1 MPLCNVVWE
10 SQHTPRVQNAKTW
23 KESYLYFRHLGPQD
37 TGEFVQYDRRK
48 KCAPCYLQTVEC
60 TLSTTKLLICPFL
73 ILMHLLTLSLLRK
86 KNVCRF
92 KAVDWAPQCKRQYT
106 TFAVTWTASLSWSV
120 LHFFESLTE
129 QPMVRLSL
137 SSWHCSSAGCGCR
150 TWPPDTEGSWKYIE
164 LGARTADKERS
175 STLG

>member
-1 MPLCNVVWE
+1 MERILFVFQALRTTRHRRICTVWSQKKMCPLLSANCRMYPFYYQV
-10 SQHTPRVQNAKTW
+10 T
-23 KESYLYFRHLGPQD
+23 YLPLFDSHAFTDFISP
-37 TGEFVQYDRRK
+37 K
-48 KCAPCYLQTVEC
+48 
-60 TLSTTKLLICPFL
+60 
-73 ILMHLLTLSLLRK
+73 K